1 MLPTIAIIGRPNVG
15 KSTLFNVLTQ
25 SRDALVADEAGL
37 TRDRQLGRGRLD
49 SQEYFVFDTGG
60 LFNDQSDA
68 MADLVTQH
76 ALQAVKEA
84 DCVLFVVDGKAG
96 LMPVDEFIM
105 RQLRIFDTKI
115 HLVINKTENLD
126 ELSASNEFYR
136 LGINKIH
143 AISSAHRQGIES
155 MLESVLAE
163 IVPPRAESTESEDEF
178 ETSDDIP
185 TIKVAIVGRPNVGKS
200 TLVNR
205 MLGEDRVITF
215 DQPGTTRDSIAIPF
229 ERDGQPYVLI
239 DTAGIR
245 RRARVYEMIEK
256 FSIIKSLQSIENA
269 HVILMLM
276 DAREGMTDQDAS
288 LLGAILDSGRGL
300 IIAVNKWDGLR
311 TEERELVKT
320 NLDRKLHF
328 LDFATIH
335 FISALHGS
343 GVGNLFD
350 SIKKTY
356 HAANSQ
362 IQTSQLNDLLQ
373 ELLIA
378 NPPPA
383 IRGRRIKLRY
393 IHQSGYNPPRF
404 MIHGNQVDEVPES
417 YKRYLINHIRE
428 KFKLQGTPVRL
439 EFKQGENPFEGR
451 KNTLTPHQVKKRRRL
466 MKHVKRS

>member
-15 KSTLFNVLTQ
+15 KSTLFNILTQ

-49 SQEYFVFDTGG
+49 EQEYFVLDTGG
-60 LFNDQSDA
+60 LFNDKQDV
-68 MADLVTQH
+68 MAELVTQQ

-84 DCVLFVVDGKAG
+84 DCVLFVVDGRAG
-96 LMPVDEFIM
+96 LTPVDETIM
-105 RQLRIFDTKI
+105 RQLRIFATKI
-115 HLVINKTENLD
+115 YLVVNKTENLD
-126 ELSASNEFYR
+126 GVSASAEFYHWG
-136 LGINKIH
+136 LDKIY
-143 AISSAHRQGIES
+143 AISAAHRQGIGD
-155 MLESVLAE
+155 MLEEVLAD
-163 IVPPRAESTESEDEF
+163 IVQPVEPTVEEP
-178 ETSDDIP
+178 ETDAKVIR
-185 TIKVAIVGRPNVGKS
+185 VAIVGRPNVGKS

-205 MLGEDRVITF
+205 MLGEERVITF

-229 ERDGQPYVLI
+229 ERDGQEYVLI

-256 FSIIKSLQSIENA
+256 FSIIKSLQSIDHA
-269 HVILMLM
+269 HVVLMLM

-300 IIAVNKWDGLR
+300 VIAVNKWDGLR
-311 TEERELVKT
+311 AEEREQVKT

-328 LDFATIH
+328 LDFAKIH

-350 SIKKTY
+350 SIKKSY
-356 HAANSQ
+356 QAANIQ
-362 IQTSQLNDLLQ
+362 IATSQLNVLLE

-383 IRGRRIKLRY
+383 IRGRRVKLRY

-404 MIHGNQVDEVPES
+404 MIHGNQVDELPEA
-417 YKRYLINHIRE
+417 YKRYLINNIRE
-428 KFKLQGTPVRL
+428 KFKLQGTSIRL
-439 EFKQGENPFEGR
+439 EFKQGENPYEGR

-466 MKHVKRS
+466 MKHVKRD